1 MRRILRAATLAA
13 VVFVATLVGVAET
26 PTLSDASA
34 AHSVVCTAGQ
44 KVKATQAMRE
54 FAGTMPARRKTYFQT
69 HKDTKARQAF
79 VKHQTATL
87 KRLQTTA
94 RCEVRQSTPPP
105 PPPAPAPEPVT
116 PGAAATY
123 AFGPE
128 VATTQ
133 QASVRDAFDLA
144 ARHFRSSLGRE
155 LPQVSVWAETDAEA
169 MARTFAQ
176 TRPNTTLDQARDL
189 WIGRGQVMHAE
200 NRRIWIGPLWF
211 ATPSADRAK
220 IVAKEAFMV
229 LLYAAA
235 GENSLN
241 SGLDDIPRAGPRW
254 LSEGTGELAGHLA
267 VSGAGLMDMAS
278 VRARW
283 AGAAAASPTMLRALA
298 VLKGQYET
306 PNAFPIFAIAADRL
320 VGDAG
325 VTKLLTYFDAIGRGV
340 SWPEAFT
347 ATFGK
352 SIDAYYTEFEAKRR

>member
-1 MRRILRAATLAA
+1 MDGDVSRGRSNAHRCRRNVNALGRERSPRRGLHPGSEGQSDQGAEGVRAHHADKADGLLPNAQEHEGA
-13 VVFVATLVGVAET
+13 EGV
-26 PTLSDASA
+26 
-34 AHSVVCTAGQ
+34 
-44 KVKATQAMRE
+44 
-54 FAGTMPARRKTYFQT
+54 
-69 HKDTKARQAF
+69 RQASE
-79 VKHQTATL
+79 
-87 KRLQTTA
+87 A
-94 RCEVRQSTPPP
+94 RCEVRQSPPP
-105 PPPAPAPEPVT
+105 PPPPPQPPPTPPPTT

-128 VATTQ
+128 VTATQ
-133 QASVRDAFDLA
+133 QAVVRNAFDLA
-144 ARHFRSSLGRE
+144 ARYFRSTLGRE
-155 LPQVSVWAETDAEA
+155 LPPVSVWAHTDAEA
-169 MARTFAQ
+169 MVRTFAQ

-211 ATPSADRAK
+211 ATPSADGAK

-254 LSEGTGELAGHLA
+254 VSEGTGELAGHLA
-267 VSGAGLMDMAS
+267 VAAAGLMDMPS

-283 AGAAAASPTMLRALA
+283 AGAAAASATPLRALA
-298 VLKGQYET
+298 VLRGQYET
-306 PNAFPIFAIAADRL
+306 ANAFAIFAFAADRL

-352 SIDAYYTEFEAKRR
+352 SVDAYYAEFEANRR